1 MYKRQVFR
9 RPSNNLYSVAVSPTG
24 VIFFCNANEP
34 RIYKI
39 ENGHEQLVYTHSTY
53 VRSVGFDSRGTLYFS
68 ESTGAGGDGKIYRL
82 DGSTAAPFY
91 SVRLA
96 DIDGY
101 WAGDFAFDRQGT
113 LWLSSGNRRPAN
125 LYKVVSGSL
134 SRLFTS
140 ADSIDGI
147 SFASDG
153 SLLYAGGGHAI
164 YRLAIPSYKP
174 DLLYESPA
182 NTRLTGVAPLPR

>member
-1 MYKRQVFR
+1 
-9 RPSNNLYSVAVSPTG
+9 VAVAPSG

-39 ENGHEQLVYTHSTY
+39 ENGHEQLVYTHVTY
-53 VRSVGFDSRGTLYFS
+53 VRCVAFDSRGTLYFS
-68 ESTGAGGDGKIYRL
+68 EATGAGGDGTIYRFNS
-82 DGSTAAPFY
+82 STAVPFY

-125 LYKVVSGSL
+125 LYKVVNGSVT
-134 SRLFTS
+134 RVFTS

-147 SFASDG
+147 SFTNDG
-153 SLLYAGGGHAI
+153 FLLYTGGGHAI
-164 YRLAIPSYKP
+164 YRLA
-174 DLLYESPA
+174 
-182 NTRLTGVAPLPR
+182 LPFL